1 MKNFKPIKGKE
12 YLELVS
18 MTVLVDILLLVIT
31 YFAGTYELLTVVRI
45 VILIFNCYQLY
56 YIILYFTLT
65 FQADDH
71 KLYINGNFGIK
82 KITISFKDIE
92 QYFISQG
99 PIKGIRISGYSS
111 NNFAIGRTVLDKIGT
126 TYMFVTSNK
135 NIIYLKTAYGNFA
148 LSIDNIDKFKEIMR
162 DNEILMAEWEHNDS
176 KYSGINKEKKFVILL
191 SIASIIIIVLTVNP
205 CLWYLN
211 GKIPVKTPLTFD
223 GNFLPVKFGT
233 AKEFLFKQVSYG
245 VLNMGVLFCMYYAAY
260 FCAKYDKKTAYKFMY
275 VVIILASAFLFMQLR
290 ILYNFR

>member
-1 MKNFKPIKGKE
+1 MENFKPMKGNG
-12 YLELVS
+12 YLELVGI
-18 MTVLVDILLLVIT
+18 TILVDIFLFVIA

-56 YIILYFTLT
+56 YILLYFTLT
-65 FQADDH
+65 FRADDH
-71 KLYINGNFGIK
+71 QLYINGNFGMK
-82 KITISFKDIE
+82 KIIIPFKDME
-92 QYFISQG
+92 QYFITSG
-99 PIKGIRISGYSS
+99 AIKGIRLSGYGS

-148 LSIDNIDKFKEIMR
+148 ISPDNIEKFKELMR
-162 DNEILMAEWEHNDS
+162 DNKILMAEWNHNYN
-176 KYSGINKEKKFVILL
+176 KYSGINKEKKFLILL

-205 CLWYLN
+205 CLWYLK
-211 GKIPVKTPLTFD
+211 GKIPLNPPLTFD
-223 GNFLPVKFGT
+223 GNFIPVKTGT
-233 AKEFLFKQVSYG
+233 PKEFLFKQVSYG
-245 VLNMGVLFCMYYAAY
+245 ILNMGVLFCMYYAAY

-275 VVIILASAFLFMQLR
+275 IVIILASAFLFMQLR